1 MINNYK
7 NAIKKLLNEIWIS
20 TKKRFLIVE
29 GGSDSKVLKPFFKKN
44 VHILNP
50 NMVSNNK
57 GVVIEVIEVLSKK
70 TKENTSGGKKVIG
83 IVDADFNRITGNL
96 RNDLQNLFYTDT
108 HDIDSMIFSTNA
120 LEKVIDFLYYRPE
133 NVNIDNIRKKC
144 FEIASEFGFYLLSF
158 YDNNLHHLKR
168 RFNLIERFFDIN
180 LKFLHEKTI
189 ELLDEL
195 MGENNSDLAKI
206 ELTFKQRKKQNLD
219 PYQMANG
226 HDLVRVLTMLTL
238 WGSMNLIK
246 KGMIVD
252 SKILIDNF
260 VQREKLIKEFEDIL
274 RISYEFD
281 FFRNSILHQQIITYE
296 RNIVITIL
304 H

>member
-158 YDNNLHHLKR
+158 YDNNLHHIKKK
-168 RFNLIERFFDIN
+168 FKPIERYFDEDQI
-180 LKFLHEKTI
+180 FLHLKAKKS
-189 ELLDEL
+189 LDEL
-195 MGENNSDLAKI
+195 MGESRSDLTKI
-206 ELTFKQRKKQNLD
+206 EKAYNRRKNQNLD
-219 PYQMANG
+219 RYQMANG
-226 HDLVRVLTMLTL
+226 HDLVRVLIMLTL

-246 KGMIVD
+246 KGMIDDDATVN
-252 SKILIDNF
+252 L
-260 VQREKLIKEFEDIL
+260 VQREKLIKEFENIF

-281 FFRNSILHQQIITYE
+281 FFRNSNLHKQIIIYE
-296 RNIVITIL
+296 KTIGITFL
-304 H
+304 R